1 MMILGASALQVPA
14 IKKAKELGYQ
24 IILVDY
30 DENAVGFALAD
41 VKLVVSTLDQEE
53 VYRQALIYQPD
64 VVITSTSDGPVRTA
78 AYVNEKLGKRP
89 DLSYENA
96 LCATIKNRMR
106 DRLKECGV
114 PIPEYYAATD
124 YETFSKAVDKLHG
137 NCIVKPADNAGS
149 RGVVLLDVGDADGMI
164 FGDDCERGKCD
175 TAYSGIQGEPQ
186 SCNGILVENVKP
198 NLLQESQEARLK
210 AYLERYNELKDRTY
224 RYSLGNAR
232 NGTVMVE
239 EYMHGPEVSVEIMVI
254 EGEPHILTITDKY
267 ITPPPYFVEL
277 AHCEPSG
284 LDAGTQEQIRKAAAQ
299 AVRAIGIENAPAHV
313 EIKVTQEGPKIV
325 ELAARLGGDF
335 ITSRLVPLSTGI
347 DMVGASVLLATG
359 ETPDLTPKWNRSAAI
374 HFISVSNETGGVLA
388 RTFDE
393 CRESRFPAAG
403 LKSRQLETGDL
414 TFVNNETGGGREG
427 VISRII
433 VPDALYRQAGVEE
446 ISLYKQPGDRVHGT
460 QSSNDRLGHVITTG
474 ETPEQAM
481 ELGKRILAQIRV
493 ELEPG
498 RQYVEPPYMVAH
510 EERNADYER

>member
-78 AYVNEKLGKRP
+78 AYVNEKLGKKP

-96 LCATIKNRMR
+96 LCATIKSKMR
-106 DRLKECGV
+106 NRLKTCGV
-114 PIPEYYAATD
+114 PIPEYYAVTE
-124 YETFSKAVDKLHG
+124 YEAFSEAVDRLG
-137 NCIVKPADNAGS
+137 GDCIVKPADNAGS
-149 RGVVLLDVGDADGMI
+149 RGVVLLEPGNFDGMS
-164 FGDDCERGKCD
+164 F
-175 TAYSGIQGEPQ
+175 S
-186 SCNGILVENVKP
+186 
-198 NLLQESQEARLK
+198 LK
-210 AYLERYNELKDRTY
+210 EDVY
-224 RYSLGNAR
+224 RYSRGNAR

-254 EGEPHILTITDKY
+254 AGEPHILAITDKY

-277 AHCEPSG
+277 AHCEPCR
-284 LDAGTQEQIRKAAAQ
+284 LDDGTQSEIRKVAAQ

-313 EIKVTQEGPKIV
+313 EIKVTEEGPKIV

-359 ETPDLTPKWNRSAAI
+359 EAPDLTPKWNRGAAI
-374 HFISVSNETGGVLA
+374 HFISAGSGPNACHAGDCEPPH
-388 RTFDE
+388 RQ
-393 CRESRFPAAG
+393 REAG
-403 LKSRQLETGDL
+403 RA
-414 TFVNNETGGGREG
+414 G
-427 VISRII
+427 VITRIT
-433 VPDALYRQAGVEE
+433 VPDALYEQEGVEE
-446 ISLYKQPGDRVHGT
+446 ISLYKKPGDLVEGT
-460 QSSNDRLGHVITTG
+460 RSSNDRLGHVITTG

-481 ELGKRILAQIRV
+481 ELGKRILAQIQV
-493 ELEPG
+493 EI
-498 RQYVEPPYMVAH
+498 M
-510 EERNADYER
+510 

>member
-1 MMILGASALQVPA
+1 MEEKQKKMMILGASALQVPA

-96 LCATIKNRMR
+96 LCATIKSKMR
-106 DRLKECGV
+106 DRLKKCGV

-124 YETFSKAVDKLHG
+124 YTAFSEAVDKLHG
-137 NCIVKPADNAGS
+137 DCIVKPADNAGS
-149 RGVVLLDVGDADGMI
+149 RGVVLLKCMDVEDEHSPAAGFLRTG
-164 FGDDCERGKCD
+164 GKTGAEAFVEYVSQEKIQD
-175 TAYSGIQGEPQ
+175 TATKRFATYA
-186 SCNGILVENVKP
+186 
-198 NLLQESQEARLK
+198 ARL
-210 AYLERYNELKDRTY
+210 EILKKDVY
-224 RYSLGNAR
+224 RYSKENAR
-232 NGTVMVE
+232 NGTVLVE
-239 EYMHGPEVSVEIMVI
+239 EYMHGAEVSVEIMVI

-277 AHCEPSG
+277 AHCEPSR
-284 LDAGTQEQIRKAAAQ
+284 LDAGTQEQIRKVAAQ

-313 EIKVTQEGPKIV
+313 EIKVTEEGPKIV

-359 ETPDLTPKWNRSAAI
+359 ETPDLTPKWNRGAAI
-374 HFISVSNETGGVLA
+374 HFISVNN
-388 RTFDE
+388 D
-393 CRESRFPAAG
+393 
-403 LKSRQLETGDL
+403 TGD
-414 TFVNNETGGGREG
+414 GREG
-427 VISRII
+427 VISRIT
-433 VPDALYRQAGVEE
+433 VPDVLYGQAGVEE
-446 ISLYKQPGDRVHGT
+446 ISLYKKPGDRVQGT
-460 QSSNDRLGHVITTG
+460 HSSNDRLGHVITTG

-481 ELGKRILAQIRV
+481 ELGKQVLSQIGV
-493 ELEPG
+493 EIT
-498 RQYVEPPYMVAH
+498 
-510 EERNADYER
+510 YEG